1 MLLLVALKSAII
13 FINIGG
19 TSAIWDSFIF
29 EVPVGISTV
38 MVTVP

>member
-1 MLLLVALKSAII
+1 MSLSIALDSATILV
-13 FINIGG
+13 NILG

-29 EVPVGISTV
+29 KVPVGISTV